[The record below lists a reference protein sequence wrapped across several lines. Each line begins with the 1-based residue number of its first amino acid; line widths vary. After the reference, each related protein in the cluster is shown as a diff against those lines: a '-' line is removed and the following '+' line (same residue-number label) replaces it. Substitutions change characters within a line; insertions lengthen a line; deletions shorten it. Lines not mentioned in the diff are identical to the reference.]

1 MMHKHYQSAQNTA
14 RPVMTNNYSLSLLQ
28 TSTQKRNAFTT
39 NGLAFLAEKRA
50 YMQYIHVLT
59 QRKASL
65 WLSQCICPPRRSWV
79 ELVQEVLVVLCNTV
93 VPTRPSSLTIKA
105 RWQRASFCM
114 EHAPAF
120 AEPCAALERCL
131 QVFLP
136 VRCSCHATHTPQ
148 LLVTIMYEVFQ
159 MHCLEPLGAELL
171 ATQLTRVQCRIIGG
185 AAFTPTC
192 LAHQFAVFS
201 YSIPY
206 LLRRPLRGSKETVAS
221 AAFQLR
227 FALLMGS
234 GR

>member
-1 MMHKHYQSAQNTA
+1 
-14 RPVMTNNYSLSLLQ
+14 
-28 TSTQKRNAFTT
+28 
-39 NGLAFLAEKRA
+39 
-50 YMQYIHVLT
+50 
-59 QRKASL
+59 
-65 WLSQCICPPRRSWV
+65 
-79 ELVQEVLVVLCNTV
+79 
-93 VPTRPSSLTIKA
+93 
-105 RWQRASFCM
+105 M

-136 VRCSCHATHTPQ
+136 VRCSCHATRTPQ
-148 LLVTIMYEVFQ
+148 LLAVMMFEVLQ
-159 MHCLEPLGAELL
+159 MRCLEPLAAELL
-171 ATQLTRVQCRIIGG
+171 ATLLTRVQCRIIGG

-192 LAHQFAVFS
+192 LAHRSPAFS
-201 YSIPY
+201 CIPH